1 MSPCYM
7 HTSTNVEPF
16 TANCFHMVEYSYRWK
31 ACETPTSRTY
41 SASKYCKC
49 SWSTSGTFVLL
60 ARIGSVVAGAIG
72 LFTMAEYPSQGSP
85 WNRTALAWSCK
96 QLQKVYI

>member
-1 MSPCYM
+1 M

-16 TANCFHMVEYSYRWK
+16 TANCFHMVEYSFRRK
-31 ACETPTSRTY
+31 ASVRPTSRTY
-41 SASKYCKC
+41 SPSKYCKC

-60 ARIGSVVAGAIG
+60 PRIGSVVAGAVG

-85 WNRTALAWSCK
+85 
-96 QLQKVYI
+96 